1 MTHLLIWLLAYP
13 LVAAV
18 CAWIYADAA
27 EGAKLGQMNV
37 AYAATYL
44 VGFVTIIVMTYV

>member
-18 CAWIYADAA
+18 CAWVYADAA
-27 EGAKLGQMNV
+27 ESADLGQMNR

-44 VGFVTIIVMTYV
+44 IGFVTIIVMHYV